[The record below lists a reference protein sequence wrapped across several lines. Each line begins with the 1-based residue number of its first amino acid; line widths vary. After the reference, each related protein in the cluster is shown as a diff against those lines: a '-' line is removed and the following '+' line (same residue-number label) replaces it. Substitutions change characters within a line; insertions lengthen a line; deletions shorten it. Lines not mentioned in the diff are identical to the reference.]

1 MIRIQQ
7 LKLPIRHTEA
17 DLKARIL
24 KKLGIREDAMISY
37 EIRKQSI
44 DARKKP
50 ELFYVYTADVNVRKE
65 AALKKK
71 KKQSDIL
78 FLEKEKPY
86 KITVQND
93 RRPDERPVIIGMG
106 PAGLFCGLELARL
119 GFRPLILERGAAVE
133 ERMKDVEKFWE
144 TGILNPDS
152 NVQFGEGG
160 AGTFSDGKLNTMV
173 HDNAG
178 RGRYVLEQF
187 VKYGAPEE
195 ILWQNKPHIGTDILV
210 DVVRNMRR
218 QIQEYGGEIRFHSQV
233 TDVLPD
239 EQCLIVNG
247 EEKIHT
253 WAAVLAIGHSA
264 RDTFRMLLDRGTH
277 MCA

>member
-17 DLKARIL
+17 DMKARIL
-24 KKLGIREDAMISY
+24 KKLGIREDALISY

-50 ELFYVYTADVNVRKE
+50 ELFYVYTVDVNVRKE

-86 KITVQND
+86 RITTQND

-144 TGILNPDS
+144 TGMLNPDS

-218 QIQEYGGEIRFHSQV
+218 QIQEYGGEIRFHSQK
-233 TDVLPD
+233 D
-239 EQCLIVNG
+239 E
-247 EEKIHT
+247 
-253 WAAVLAIGHSA
+253 
-264 RDTFRMLLDRGTH
+264 
-277 MCA
+277 

>member
-24 KKLGIREDAMISY
+24 KKLGIREDALISY

-50 ELFYVYTADVNVRKE
+50 ELFYVYTVDVNVRKE

-86 KITVQND
+86 RITTQND

-133 ERMKDVEKFWE
+133 ERMKDVDAESGFKRAVRRRRSGYVFRRE
-144 TGILNPDS
+144 TKHH
-152 NVQFGEGG
+152 G
-160 AGTFSDGKLNTMV
+160 ARQCGKRQV
-173 HDNAG
+173 RSGAVREIWGSG
-178 RGRYVLEQF
+178 RD
-187 VKYGAPEE
+187 P
-195 ILWQNKPHIGTDILV
+195 
-210 DVVRNMRR
+210 
-218 QIQEYGGEIRFHSQV
+218 
-233 TDVLPD
+233 
-239 EQCLIVNG
+239 
-247 EEKIHT
+247 
-253 WAAVLAIGHSA
+253 LAE
-264 RDTFRMLLDRGTH
+264 
-277 MCA
+277 